1 MIFEKLAGKHVL
13 VTGGAGFIGS
23 NLCEKLISLNVK
35 VRCLDNFITGKKA
48 NIEEFIAHP
57 NFELV
62 EGDITEVETCQN
74 VTKEVDFVLHQAAL
88 GSVPR
93 SIKDPLTTNKVN
105 IEGFLNIL
113 NASVSNKVKKFIYAA
128 SSSTYGDSKSLPKVE
143 NIIGN
148 PLSPYAITKYT
159 NELYAG
165 VFSSIYG
172 IQTVGLR
179 YFNVFGKKQDIN
191 GPYAAVIPKFIDAL
205 MQYKSPIINGDGS
218 YSRDF
223 THVNN
228 VVQMN
233 LRTLIMDESKIGP
246 HTVYNTAVGDRT
258 SILELFEK
266 IRKSLAIY
274 DEKIL
279 MIEPEFGNVRQ
290 GDVPHSLASI
300 EKASQELGYTP
311 EVKIDQGIKKTVDW
325 FYKSK
330 HEKIV

>member
-62 EGDITEVETCQN
+62 EGDITEVKTCQN

-113 NASVSNKVKKFIYAA
+113 NASVSNKVQKFIYAA

-205 MQYKSPIINGDGS
+205 LQYKSPIINGDGS

-223 THVNN
+223 THVDN

-233 LRTLIMDESKIGP
+233 LRTLIADDSNIGS
-246 HTVYNTAVGDRT
+246 HTVYNTAVGNRT
-258 SILELFEK
+258 SIIELFKK

-330 HEKIV
+330 YEKIV

>member
-35 VRCLDNFITGKKA
+35 VRCLDNYATGKKV
-48 NIEEFIAHP
+48 NIEALITHP

-62 EGDITEVETCQN
+62 EGDITKVETCQN
-74 VTKEVDFVLHQAAL
+74 ATKGVDFVLHQAAL

-113 NASVSNKVKKFIYAA
+113 YASISNKVRKFIYAA

-143 NIIGN
+143 NIIGS
-148 PLSPYAITKYT
+148 PLSPYAITKYS

-172 IQTVGLR
+172 IQTIGLR

-191 GPYAAVIPKFIDAL
+191 GPYAAVIPKFMDSL

-223 THVNN
+223 THVDN

-233 LRTLIMDESKIGP
+233 LRALIKDDSNIKS

-258 SILELFEK
+258 SILELFKK

-279 MIEPEFGNVRQ
+279 EIKPEFGPVRQ

-300 EKASQELGYTP
+300 EKASQELGYKP
-311 EVKIDQGIKKTVDW
+311 EVNIGKGIKKTVDW

-330 HEKIV
+330 YE

>member
-1 MIFEKLAGKHVL
+1 MTFEKLESKSIL

-23 NLCEKLISLNVK
+23 NLCDKLISLNAKVK
-35 VRCLDNFITGKKA
+35 CLDNYATGKKT
-48 NIEEFIAHP
+48 NIEGLTTNP
-57 NFELV
+57 NFELI
-62 EGDITEVETCQN
+62 EGDITDFETCRE

-93 SIKDPLTTNKVN
+93 SIRDPLTTNKVN

-113 NASVSNKVKKFIYAA
+113 YASISNKVQKFIYAA

-172 IQTVGLR
+172 IQTIGLR
-179 YFNVFGKKQDIN
+179 YFNVFGQRQDIN
-191 GPYAAVIPKFIDAL
+191 GPYAAVIPKFIDSL

-223 THVNN
+223 THVDN
-228 VVQMN
+228 VVNMN
-233 LRTLIMDESKIGP
+233 LNALIIDSSKIKNLI
-246 HTVYNTAVGDRT
+246 YNTAIGEQT
-258 SILELFEK
+258 TILELFKK
-266 IRKSLAIY
+266 IRKSLSTY
-274 DEKIL
+274 DRKIL
-279 MIEPEFGNVRQ
+279 NITPEFGKIRK

-300 EKASQELGYTP
+300 ERAVEDLNYFPK
-311 EVKIDQGIKKTVDW
+311 VRIDEGINKTVKW
-325 FYKSK
+325 FYKNVK
-330 HEKIV
+330 VD

>member
-35 VRCLDNFITGKKA
+35 VRCLDNYATGKKV
-48 NIEEFIAHP
+48 NIEALITHP

-74 VTKEVDFVLHQAAL
+74 ATKGVDFVLHQAAL

-113 NASVSNKVKKFIYAA
+113 YASISNKVRKFIYAA

-148 PLSPYAITKYT
+148 PLSPYAITKYS

-191 GPYAAVIPKFIDAL
+191 GPYAAVIPKFIDSL

-223 THVNN
+223 THVDN

-233 LRTLIMDESKIGP
+233 LRALIKDDSNIKS

-258 SILELFEK
+258 SILELFKK

-279 MIEPEFGNVRQ
+279 EIKPEFGHVRQ

-300 EKASQELGYTP
+300 EKASQELGYKP
-311 EVKIDQGIKKTVDW
+311 EVNIGKGIKKTVDW

-330 HEKIV
+330 YE

>member
-1 MIFEKLAGKHVL
+1 MIFKKLAGKHVL

-23 NLCEKLISLNVK
+23 NLCEKLISLNLK
-35 VRCLDNFITGKKA
+35 VRCLDNYATGKKS
-48 NIEEFIAHP
+48 NIGELIAHP

-62 EGDITEVETCQN
+62 EGDITEVETCQK
-74 VTKEVDFVLHQAAL
+74 VTKGIDFVLHQAAL

-113 NASVSNKVKKFIYAA
+113 YASISNKVQKFIYAA

-148 PLSPYAITKYT
+148 PLSPYAITKYS

-172 IQTVGLR
+172 IQTIGLR
-179 YFNVFGKKQDIN
+179 YFNVFGKRQDIN
-191 GPYAAVIPKFIDAL
+191 GPYAAVIPKFIDML
-205 MQYKSPIINGDGS
+205 MQYKSPTINGDGS

-223 THVNN
+223 THVDN

-233 LRTLIMDESKIGP
+233 LLTLLKDSDKGSNF
-246 HTVYNTAVGDRT
+246 VYNTAVGDQT
-258 SILELFEK
+258 SILELFQK
-266 IRKSLAIY
+266 IREILAIY
-274 DEKIL
+274 DEKIKE
-279 MIEPEFGNVRQ
+279 IEPEFGNIRQ

-300 EKASQELGYTP
+300 EKASQELGYIP

-330 HEKIV
+330 YEKII

>member
-1 MIFEKLAGKHVL
+1 MIFEKLAGKNVL

-23 NLCEKLISLNVK
+23 NLCEKLISLSVK
-35 VRCLDNFITGKKA
+35 VRCLDNYATGKKA
-48 NIEEFIAHP
+48 NIEALIQHP
-57 NFELV
+57 NFELI
-62 EGDITEVETCQN
+62 EGDITETETCQKA
-74 VTKEVDFVLHQAAL
+74 TKGVDFVLHQAAL

-113 NASVSNKVKKFIYAA
+113 NASVINKVKKFIYAA

-148 PLSPYAITKYT
+148 PLSPYAITKYA

-165 VFSSIYG
+165 VFSSIHG

-179 YFNVFGKKQDIN
+179 YFNVFGKRQDIN
-191 GPYAAVIPKFIDAL
+191 GPYAAVIPKFIDSL

-223 THVNN
+223 THVDN

-233 LRTLIMDESKIGP
+233 LRALVKEGSNIASSTI
-246 HTVYNTAVGDRT
+246 YNTAVGDRT
-258 SILELFEK
+258 TILELFKK
-266 IRKSLAIY
+266 IRESLTFY
-274 DEKIL
+274 DMKISG
-279 MIEPEFGNVRQ
+279 IAPEFGNIRQ

-300 EKASQELGYTP
+300 EKACKELGYTP
-311 EVKIDQGIKKTVDW
+311 EIKIDEGIKKTVEW

-330 HEKIV
+330 YE

>member
-113 NASVSNKVKKFIYAA
+113 NASVSNKVQKFIYAA

-223 THVNN
+223 THVDN

-233 LRTLIMDESKIGP
+233 LRTLIADDSNIGS
-246 HTVYNTAVGDRT
+246 HNVYNTAVGNRT
-258 SILELFEK
+258 SIIELFKK

-274 DEKIL
+274 DAKIL
-279 MIEPEFGNVRQ
+279 IIEPEFGNVRQ
-290 GDVPHSLASI
+290 GDVPHSLASV
-300 EKASQELGYTP
+300 EKAYQELGYTP

-330 HEKIV
+330 YEKIV

>member
-1 MIFEKLAGKHVL
+1 MTFEKLARKSIL

-23 NLCEKLISLNVK
+23 NLCDTLISLNAKVK
-35 VRCLDNFITGKKA
+35 CLDNYATGKKT
-48 NIEEFIAHP
+48 NIEGLMTHP
-57 NFELV
+57 NFELI
-62 EGDITEVETCQN
+62 EGDITDFETCLE

-93 SIKDPLTTNKVN
+93 SIRDPLTTNKVN

-113 NASVSNKVKKFIYAA
+113 YASISNKVKKFIYAA
-128 SSSTYGDSKSLPKVE
+128 SSSTYGDSKFLPKVE

-165 VFSSIYG
+165 VFSSTYG
-172 IQTVGLR
+172 IQTIGLR
-179 YFNVFGKKQDIN
+179 YFNVFGQRQDIN
-191 GPYAAVIPKFIDAL
+191 GPYAAVIPKFINSL

-223 THVNN
+223 THVDN

-233 LRTLIMDESKIGP
+233 LRVLLKDFGKRSNVI
-246 HTVYNTAVGDRT
+246 YNTAVGDRT
-258 SILELFEK
+258 TILELFQK
-266 IRKSLAIY
+266 IRESLAIY
-274 DEKIL
+274 DKKISV
-279 MIEPEFGNVRQ
+279 IDPEFGNIRQ

-300 EKASQELGYTP
+300 EKAFLELGYKP
-311 EVKIDQGIKKTVDW
+311 KVNIDQGIKKTVDW

-330 HEKIV
+330 NEKII

>member
-1 MIFEKLAGKHVL
+1 MTFEKLARKSIL

-23 NLCEKLISLNVK
+23 NLCDTLISLNAKVK
-35 VRCLDNFITGKKA
+35 CLDNYATGKKT
-48 NIEEFIAHP
+48 NIEGLMTHP
-57 NFELV
+57 NFELI
-62 EGDITEVETCQN
+62 EGDITDFETCLE

-93 SIKDPLTTNKVN
+93 SIRDPLTTNKVN
-105 IEGFLNIL
+105 VEGFLNIL
-113 NASVSNKVKKFIYAA
+113 YASISNKVKKFIYAA
-128 SSSTYGDSKSLPKVE
+128 SSSTYGDSKFLPKVE

-165 VFSSIYG
+165 VFSSTYG
-172 IQTVGLR
+172 IQTIGLR
-179 YFNVFGKKQDIN
+179 YFNVFGQRQDIN
-191 GPYAAVIPKFIDAL
+191 GPYAAVIPKFINSL

-223 THVNN
+223 THVDN

-233 LRTLIMDESKIGP
+233 LRVLLKDFGKRSNVI
-246 HTVYNTAVGDRT
+246 YNTAVGDRT
-258 SILELFEK
+258 TILELFQK
-266 IRKSLAIY
+266 IRESLAIY
-274 DEKIL
+274 DKKISV
-279 MIEPEFGNVRQ
+279 IDPEFGNIRQ

-300 EKASQELGYTP
+300 EKAFLELGYKP
-311 EVKIDQGIKKTVDW
+311 KVNIDQGIKKTVDW

-330 HEKIV
+330 NEKII

>member
-1 MIFEKLAGKHVL
+1 MIFEKLAGKNVL

-23 NLCEKLISLNVK
+23 NLCEKLISLSVK
-35 VRCLDNFITGKKA
+35 VRCLDNYATGKKA
-48 NIEEFIAHP
+48 NIEALIQHP
-57 NFELV
+57 NFELI
-62 EGDITEVETCQN
+62 EGDITETETCQKA
-74 VTKEVDFVLHQAAL
+74 TKGVDFVLHQAAL

-113 NASVSNKVKKFIYAA
+113 NASVINKVKKFIYAA

-148 PLSPYAITKYT
+148 PLSPYAITKYA

-165 VFSSIYG
+165 VFSSIHG

-179 YFNVFGKKQDIN
+179 YFNVFGKRQDIN
-191 GPYAAVIPKFIDAL
+191 GPYAAVIPKFIDSL

-223 THVNN
+223 THVDN

-233 LRTLIMDESKIGP
+233 LLALVKESSDIASN
-246 HTVYNTAVGDRT
+246 TIYNTAVGDRT
-258 SILELFEK
+258 TILELFEK
-266 IRKSLAIY
+266 IRESLALY
-274 DEKIL
+274 DTKISG
-279 MIEPEFGNVRQ
+279 IVPEFGNIRQ

-300 EKASQELGYTP
+300 EKACQELGYFP
-311 EVKIDQGIKKTVDW
+311 EIKIDEGIKKTVEW

-330 HEKIV
+330 YE

>member
-1 MIFEKLAGKHVL
+1 M
-13 VTGGAGFIGS
+13 T
-23 NLCEKLISLNVK
+23 
-35 VRCLDNFITGKKA
+35 
-48 NIEEFIAHP
+48 HP
-57 NFELV
+57 NFELI
-62 EGDITEVETCQN
+62 EGDITDFETCLE

-93 SIKDPLTTNKVN
+93 SIRDPLTTNKVN
-105 IEGFLNIL
+105 VEGFLNIL
-113 NASVSNKVKKFIYAA
+113 YASISNKVQKFIYAA
-128 SSSTYGDSKSLPKVE
+128 SSSTYGDSKFLPKVE

-165 VFSSIYG
+165 VFSSTYG

-179 YFNVFGKKQDIN
+179 YFNVFGQRQDIN
-191 GPYAAVIPKFIDAL
+191 GPYAAVIPKFIDSL

-223 THVNN
+223 THVDN

-233 LRTLIMDESKIGP
+233 LRVLLKDFGKRSNV
-246 HTVYNTAVGDRT
+246 VYNTAVGDRT
-258 SILELFEK
+258 SILELFHK
-266 IRKSLAIY
+266 IRESLAIY
-274 DEKIL
+274 DKKISF
-279 MIEPEFGNVRQ
+279 IVPEFGKIRQ

-300 EKASQELGYTP
+300 EKAFLELGYKP
-311 EVKIDQGIKKTVDW
+311 KVNIDQGIKKTVDW

-330 HEKIV
+330 NEKII

>member
-1 MIFEKLAGKHVL
+1 MIFEKLAGKQVL

-35 VRCLDNFITGKKA
+35 VRCLDNFATGKKA

-62 EGDITEVETCQN
+62 EGDITEVKTCQN

-113 NASVSNKVKKFIYAA
+113 NASVSNKVQKFIYAA

-148 PLSPYAITKYT
+148 PLSPYAITKYA

-223 THVNN
+223 THVDN

-233 LRTLIMDESKIGP
+233 LRALTKEDSNIGSS
-246 HTVYNTAVGDRT
+246 TVYNTAVGNRT
-258 SILELFEK
+258 TILELFEK
-266 IRKSLAIY
+266 IRESLALY
-274 DEKIL
+274 DTKISG
-279 MIEPEFGNVRQ
+279 IVPEFGDIRQ

-300 EKASQELGYTP
+300 EKACQELGYTP
-311 EVKIDQGIKKTVDW
+311 EIKIDQGIKKTVDW

-330 HEKIV
+330 HEKVI

>member
-1 MIFEKLAGKHVL
+1 MTFEKLESKSIL

-23 NLCEKLISLNVK
+23 NLCDKLISLNAKVK
-35 VRCLDNFITGKKA
+35 CLDNYATGKKT
-48 NIEEFIAHP
+48 NIEGLTTNP
-57 NFELV
+57 NFELI
-62 EGDITEVETCQN
+62 EGDITDFETCRE

-93 SIKDPLTTNKVN
+93 SIRDPLTTNKVN

-113 NASVSNKVKKFIYAA
+113 YASISNKVQKFIYAA

-172 IQTVGLR
+172 IQTIGLR
-179 YFNVFGKKQDIN
+179 YFNVFGQRQDIN
-191 GPYAAVIPKFIDAL
+191 GPYAAVIPKFIDSL

-223 THVNN
+223 THVDN
-228 VVQMN
+228 VVNMN
-233 LRTLIMDESKIGP
+233 LNALIIDSSKIKNLI
-246 HTVYNTAVGDRT
+246 YNTAIGEQT
-258 SILELFEK
+258 TILELFKK
-266 IRKSLAIY
+266 IRKSLSTY
-274 DEKIL
+274 DRKIL
-279 MIEPEFGNVRQ
+279 DITPEFGKIRK

-300 EKASQELGYTP
+300 ERAVEDLNYFPK
-311 EVKIDQGIKKTVDW
+311 VRIDEGINKTVKW
-325 FYKSK
+325 FYKNVK
-330 HEKIV
+330 VD

>member
-35 VRCLDNFITGKKA
+35 VRCLDNYATGKKS
-48 NIEEFIAHP
+48 NIEALIQHP
-57 NFELV
+57 NFELI

-74 VTKEVDFVLHQAAL
+74 VTKGVDFVLHQAAL

-113 NASVSNKVKKFIYAA
+113 NASVSNKVQKFIYAA

-148 PLSPYAITKYT
+148 PLSPYAITKYA

-179 YFNVFGKKQDIN
+179 YFNVFGKRQDIN

-205 MQYKSPIINGDGS
+205 MQYKAPIINGDGS

-223 THVNN
+223 THVDN

-233 LRTLIMDESKIGP
+233 LRALIKEDSDIGSS
-246 HTVYNTAVGDRT
+246 TVYNTAVGDRT
-258 SILELFEK
+258 TILELFEK
-266 IRKSLAIY
+266 IRKSLAVY

-300 EKASQELGYTP
+300 EKACQELGYNP
-311 EVKIDQGIKKTVDW
+311 DIKIDQGIKKTVDW

-330 HEKIV
+330 NEKII